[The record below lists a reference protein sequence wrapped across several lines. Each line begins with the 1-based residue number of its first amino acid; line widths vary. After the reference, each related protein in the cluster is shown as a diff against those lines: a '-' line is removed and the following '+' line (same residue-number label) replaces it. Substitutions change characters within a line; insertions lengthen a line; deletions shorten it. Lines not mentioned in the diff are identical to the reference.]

1 MGRTG
6 LLTIGI
12 GVVLLAVLVGLGHV
26 LWTRS
31 AESEIVHYSWPV
43 KWALTLAAESPDL
56 PTGSRFTTVSVRTVR
71 GGDQWTVAGE
81 LELPSVNQSRLVTSY
96 EATVKSLCSDVAERR
111 CWAMEALS
119 LGSVPATVPNGSDR
133 TPKARIDTPSDATVL
148 AELTP
153 SSEEPSPPVEQPK
166 PPTEDEDL
174 AFIFKE
180 PTLKPQPAKEA
191 AESPA
196 NADLKFIFAEAASDR
211 SSLATVEKDLKTA
224 QPRASAP
231 KYDPALIR
239 NIQSGLTALG
249 YNPGPVD
256 GIVGRQTTTAIETFR
271 RREQLAS
278 GEISAEL
285 LDAITRR
292 LSVTEPAAP
301 AENSSAPAQLQQPQ
315 DAIKQPWSCNSVNR
329 KVRDCGG

>member
-1 MGRTG
+1 LGRTG

-71 GGDQWTVAGE
+71 GSDHWTVAGE
-81 LELPSVNQSRLVTSY
+81 LELPSVNESRLVTSY

-111 CWAMEALS
+111 CWKMEALT
-119 LGSVPATVPNGSDR
+119 LGSVPATVPNGSNR
-133 TPKARIDTPSDATVL
+133 APKAHIDTPSNASVI
-148 AELTP
+148 AALTP
-153 SSEEPSPPVEQPK
+153 SSEEPSPPTVPTK
-166 PPTEDEDL
+166 PTAQDEDL

-180 PTLKPQPAKEA
+180 PMLQAAA
-191 AESPA
+191 AE
-196 NADLKFIFAEAASDR
+196 
-211 SSLATVEKDLKTA
+211 
-224 QPRASAP
+224 ASAVSPRDKELEFILAEVEPGGGSLQELDDGLQVAEP
-231 KYDPALIR
+231 KASRPHYDPTLVR

-249 YNPGPVD
+249 YDPGPVD
-256 GIVGRQTTTAIETFR
+256 GIAGRQTRTAIESFR
-271 RREQLAS
+271 QRERLAS

-285 LDAITRR
+285 LDAIRRR
-292 LSVTEPAAP
+292 LSVTEPAP
-301 AENSSAPAQLQQPQ
+301 VDNYSPPQLQQPQ
-315 DAIKQPWSCNSVNR
+315 DARKQPWSCSSVNP
-329 KVRDCGG
+329 KIRDCGG

>member
-1 MGRTG
+1 LGRTG

-119 LGSVPATVPNGSDR
+119 LGSVPA
-133 TPKARIDTPSDATVL
+133 L
-148 AELTP
+148 
-153 SSEEPSPPVEQPK
+153 EE
-166 PPTEDEDL
+166 
-174 AFIFKE
+174 
-180 PTLKPQPAKEA
+180 
-191 AESPA
+191 
-196 NADLKFIFAEAASDR
+196 
-211 SSLATVEKDLKTA
+211 
-224 QPRASAP
+224 
-231 KYDPALIR
+231 
-239 NIQSGLTALG
+239 
-249 YNPGPVD
+249 
-256 GIVGRQTTTAIETFR
+256 
-271 RREQLAS
+271 
-278 GEISAEL
+278 
-285 LDAITRR
+285 
-292 LSVTEPAAP
+292 
-301 AENSSAPAQLQQPQ
+301 
-315 DAIKQPWSCNSVNR
+315 
-329 KVRDCGG
+329 

>member
-1 MGRTG
+1 M
-6 LLTIGI
+6 
-12 GVVLLAVLVGLGHV
+12 

-43 KWALTLAAESPDL
+43 KWALTLAAESPDV

-119 LGSVPATVPNGSDR
+119 LGSVPATVPNGSNR
-133 TPKARIDTPSDATVL
+133 IPKARIDTPSNTAVL

-153 SSEEPSPPVEQPK
+153 SSEEPSPPTEQPK
-166 PPTEDEDL
+166 PTAEDEDL

-180 PTLKPQPAKEA
+180 STVKPKPAEEA

-196 NADLKFIFAEAASDR
+196 DEDLEFIFSEAGVDASA
-211 SSLATVEKDLKTA
+211 SETVGEDAHSA
-224 QPRASAP
+224 QPQALAP
-231 KYDPALIR
+231 KYDPGLIR

-249 YNPGPVD
+249 YDSGPVD
-256 GIVGRQTTTAIETFR
+256 GIVGRQTRTAIEAFR
-271 RREQLAS
+271 KREQLAS
-278 GEISAEL
+278 GEITAEL
-285 LDAITRR
+285 LDAINRR
-292 LSVTEPAAP
+292 LMVTEPAAP
-301 AENSSAPAQLQQPQ
+301 AQNSSSPPQLNQPQ

-329 KVRDCGG
+329 KIRDCGA